1 MIDGYLSASFD
12 LLNVADLDVID
23 QARAQC
29 DQLTVGVFSD
39 EYVERTM
46 GRKPVIALEER
57 AALLRHVRGVDHVV
71 VHDDVDLSRLGAD
84 VTVFAVDGPRSEDQE
99 DERARPKTV
108 LLSPAR
114 RTDSDALRRSLA
126 PHTSTRQ
133 SAVA

>member
-57 AALLRHVRGVDHVV
+57 LALLRHVRGVDHVV
-71 VHDDVDLSRLGAD
+71 VHDDVDLALLSAER
-84 VTVFAVDGPRSEDQE
+84 TVFAVDGVHYGDQK
-99 DERARPKTV
+99 DGLRRPETV
-108 LLSPAR
+108 WLSPAR
-114 RTDSDALRRSLA
+114 RTESDALRRSLA
-126 PHTSTRQ
+126 RQTSAGQ